1 MASNW
6 SPKLAKELDPAW
18 GPFLFDT
25 SAESWL
31 ERHAGQ
37 APVREW
43 LDSYLARHEMQLSAI
58 TVLERVRGYAR
69 LGRRSERAAY
79 LSTLG
84 RVWPVDTGVALATAE
99 VLALVPEPPSPGKRT
114 HRMVESR
121 AGRMSRWRFDAMIA
135 CTALVTGLPLVHNNA
150 ADFEAVR
157 TAIELSPERFPG
169 VGSLS
174 LIRVARVLES

>member
-1 MASNW
+1 
-6 SPKLAKELDPAW
+6 
-18 GPFLFDT
+18 
-25 SAESWL
+25 
-31 ERHAGQ
+31 
-37 APVREW
+37 
-43 LDSYLARHEMQLSAI
+43 MQLSAI

-99 VLALVPEPPSPGKRT
+99 VLALVPEAPSPGKRT

-121 AGRMSRWRFDAMIA
+121 AGRMSRWWRFDVMIA

-157 TAIELSPERFPG
+157 TAIELSPDRFPG
-169 VGSLS
+169 LGSLS
-174 LIRVARVLES
+174 LIRVGRVLES

>member
-1 MASNW
+1 MEW
-6 SPKLAKELDPAW
+6 TGGLRLVRELNPAW

-31 ERHAGQ
+31 ERHADQGRVQ
-37 APVREW
+37 EW
-43 LDSYLARHEMQLSAI
+43 LDSYLARHEIHVSAI
-58 TVLERVRGYAR
+58 TVLERVRGYSR
-69 LGRRSERAAY
+69 LGRRRERDAY
-79 LSTLG
+79 LQTLG

-99 VLALVPEPPSPGKRT
+99 VLALLAEPPSAGKRT
-114 HRMVESR
+114 HRLVESR

-157 TAIELSPERFPG
+157 SAIELSPERFPSL
-169 VGSLS
+169 GSLS
-174 LIRVARVLES
+174 LIRIGRVLD

>member
-1 MASNW
+1 MV
-6 SPKLAKELDPAW
+6 KELDPAW

-31 ERHAGQ
+31 ERNAGQ
-37 APVREW
+37 GSVRQW
-43 LDSYLARHEMQLSAI
+43 LDTYLARHQIQISAI

-69 LGRRSERAAY
+69 LGRSLEMEAY
-79 LSTLG
+79 LRTLG
-84 RVWPVDTGVALATAE
+84 RVWPVDAGVALATAQ
-99 VLALVPEPPSPGKRT
+99 VLALVPEPPSPVKRT

-121 AGRMSRWRFDAMIA
+121 ASRISRWRFDAMIA
-135 CTALVTGLPLVHNNA
+135 CTALVTGLPLVHDNA

-157 TAIELSPERFPG
+157 SAVEMAPSRFPG

-174 LIRVARVLES
+174 LIRVGRVLD